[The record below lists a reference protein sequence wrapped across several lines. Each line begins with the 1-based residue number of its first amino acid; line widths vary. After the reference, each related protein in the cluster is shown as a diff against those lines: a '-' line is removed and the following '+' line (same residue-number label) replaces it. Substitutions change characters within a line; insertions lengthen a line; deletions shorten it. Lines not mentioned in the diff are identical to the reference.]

1 MNITT
6 RTAKKTAKPFANL
19 MAALDAFDAGDLCG
33 DLLMLD
39 DAEHADAERIS
50 NAADALRTAES
61 VETMGDF
68 VANLQEA
75 AEILSVVQ
83 DAASVVAT
91 INSILARCFAP
102 C

>member
-1 MNITT
+1 MPAA
-6 RTAKKTAKPFANL
+6 AKKPAKPFANL

-39 DAEHADAERIS
+39 DAEHADAERIN

-68 VANLQEA
+68 VANLQDAVEA
-75 AEILSVVQ
+75 LGAVS
-83 DAASVVAT
+83 DAASVVAA
-91 INSILARCFAP
+91 INRILARCVAP